1 MHTSA
6 TTVSA
11 ETAIA
16 AGTSS
21 IAPGPPSAAP
31 ESVEAHARPDVL
43 EPESAAVKR
52 RMLIIVNP
60 YASTVSDRLRH
71 LVVYALQG
79 RFEVDAVDTE
89 ARGHATVLCRE
100 AAHEGYDVV
109 VAFGGDGTVNEA
121 ANGLLG
127 SPTPLTCLPGGSANV
142 FGKMLGI
149 PGELVDAT
157 EHLLALADDWR
168 PRRVD
173 LGVVSAEL
181 ASPAGDAD
189 RSQNGAEDGERG
201 HGEEAIEERCFTF
214 ASGLGVDAS
223 VVKRVDANPRLK
235 ARFGAYYFTWI
246 ALRTFTRR
254 YLVGAPRMEVL
265 SGDHVLLGVTTI
277 VQNGS
282 PFTYFQNHPIEI
294 ADGTTLDSG
303 SLSSCVLHRATPLTM
318 PSIAVRAFSRRV
330 RVSGHWQV
338 TPCND
343 LRELTVRSADDRPL
357 PLQVDGDYLGEV
369 REARYSIRPAA
380 LNVLA

>member
-1 MHTSA
+1 MSTPVSEQAPRTSEAPVDFQPECAA
-6 TTVSA
+6 T
-11 ETAIA
+11 
-16 AGTSS
+16 
-21 IAPGPPSAAP
+21 
-31 ESVEAHARPDVL
+31 
-43 EPESAAVKR
+43 KR

-60 YASTVSDRLRH
+60 YATTVSDRLRH

-79 RFEVDAVDTE
+79 RYEVDAVDTE

-149 PGELVDAT
+149 PGELVAAT
-157 EHLLALADDWR
+157 EHLLALADDWH

-173 LGVVSAEL
+173 LGVVSAQG
-181 ASPAGDAD
+181 PAGAV
-189 RSQNGAEDGERG
+189 AEG
-201 HGEEAIEERCFTF
+201 RCFTF

-223 VVKRVDANPRLK
+223 VVERVDSNPRRK
-235 ARFGAYYFTWI
+235 ARYGAYYFTWV
-246 ALRTFTRR
+246 ALGTFARR
-254 YLVGAPRMEVL
+254 YLARPPRMEVL
-265 SGDHVLLGVTTI
+265 QAGERHEAITAI

-282 PFTYFQNHPIEI
+282 PFTYFQSRPIEV

-303 SLSSCVLHRATPLTM
+303 VLSGCLLRRATPLSM
-318 PSIAVRAFSRRV
+318 PSIGLRAFARGL
-330 RVSGHWQV
+330 RVSGHRQV
-338 TPCND
+338 RGLDD
-343 LRELTVRSADDRPL
+343 LTALTVRSADERAL

-369 REARYSIRPAA
+369 SEARYSIRPLA
-380 LNVLA
+380 LNVVA